1 MFNTDLLAARPLTG
15 VRPRI
20 RFIEGAPEGAPGD
33 DGKSEKDLQ
42 SQLTA
47 ALAEVEKWKNLS
59 RKNEERATS
68 NAEKAQKFDEL
79 EEANR
84 TEQEKLQ
91 ARAEAAEKALA
102 ERDAKEAVAKLAAEI
117 AKEKSEGLAK
127 PIPASALRGAT
138 REELEAHADEII
150 ALLPEKP
157 EAPSADGQGKNGQQI
172 GEGDMSPDDIVAAA
186 TKR

>member
-1 MFNTDLLAARPLTG
+1 MFNTDHIAARSFTSY
-15 VRPRI
+15 RPRL
-20 RFIEGAPEGAPGD
+20 RFIEGAPEGASGED
-33 DGKSEKDLQ
+33 KGTEKDLQ

-47 ALAEVEKWKNLS
+47 ALAEVEKWKSLS

-79 EEANR
+79 DEANK

-102 ERDAKEAVAKLAAEI
+102 DRDAKEAATKLAVDV

-127 PIPASALRGAT
+127 PIPASALRGTT

-150 ALLPEKP
+150 ALLPEKAA
-157 EAPSADGQGKNGQQI
+157 APSADGQGDNGKSI
-172 GEGDMSPDDIVAAA
+172 GEGEMSPEDIVAAA